1 MRQVL
6 WLLIV
11 TLLVFGVWQFFLA
24 LRAGRAPKPAAS
36 TNADKSAGIARE
48 RMSPAPGPDLQPGLG
63 PGLRPGLRPL
73 SRGAESALSR
83 AEPVVSPPSGEVFKI
98 ELEVQGLRREV
109 GALRTTVERQQ
120 GEITELR
127 TELGKY
133 AAQAQSGGNETV
145 PGASPE
151 YGEALALAR
160 RGLAVDEIAAR
171 CDITRAEAEL
181 VVSLAA
187 GGQRPGKQGDLL

>member
-11 TLLVFGVWQFFLA
+11 ALLVFGVWQFFLA
-24 LRAGRAPKPAAS
+24 LRAGRASKPAAS
-36 TNADKSAGIARE
+36 TNADKSAAIARE
-48 RMSPAPGPDLQPGLG
+48 RVLPSAAVE
-63 PGLRPGLRPL
+63 PGLRPVN
-73 SRGAESALSR
+73 RGAENMLSR
-83 AEPVVSPPSGEVFKI
+83 AEPVVSAPPPADAFKI
-98 ELEVQGLRREV
+98 ELEVQGLRRELDT
-109 GALRTTVERQQ
+109 LRTTVEHQQ
-120 GEITELR
+120 GEITALR

-133 AAQAQSGGNETV
+133 ATQAGAGETV

-151 YGEALALAR
+151 YSEALALAR

-187 GGQRPGKQGDLL
+187 GGSRPGKQGDLL